1 MVYWTTN
8 ASGPFVR
15 RKVENGFKPGKRDKY
30 CLMYD
35 WMDYF
40 AYSTGVKIEHKM
52 NTGKEKRVGC
62 SFMVVTGTLMTVG
75 LQSLSKMRSGIRNR
89 QQK

>member
-1 MVYWTTN
+1 
-8 ASGPFVR
+8 
-15 RKVENGFKPGKRDKY
+15 
-30 CLMYD
+30 MYD